1 MTDLAALLHR
11 LADGADARMT
21 VPASEEE
28 LRRVDEALARP
39 LPAPLRSL
47 LLEVGSGLYEGGHE
61 IFGPLRLMLHDI
73 ELVPDLLS
81 VRARLTAEGLLHPHF
96 LPFHRG
102 GATFHLIRT
111 EGAGAGCVVSL
122 PAGRVYADLASFI
135 EQVLL
140 RAHGGADPRPPKAS
154 TSGGNDMLK
163 TTVATIVTAAA
174 VLGAAGSASATI
186 AMQKKAKEAGL
197 EAQNCLYC
205 HGEKLPKKGA
215 STYNERGEWLRAQ
228 KEKRQAKEID
238 AAWLK
243 EYKEKKK

>member
-1 MTDLAALLHR
+1 MTDLAPLLHR
-11 LADGADARMT
+11 FQDGADARMA

-28 LRRVDEALARP
+28 LQRIDEALGRP

-47 LLEVGSGLYEGGHE
+47 LHEVGSGLYEGGHE

-73 ELVPDLLS
+73 ELVPDLVS
-81 VRARLTAEGLLHPHF
+81 VRARLLAEGVLHPQF

-140 RAHGGADPRPPKAS
+140 RPHGGAGPCSPKPSVA
-154 TSGGNDMLK
+154 TSGGM
-163 TTVATIVTAAA
+163 
-174 VLGAAGSASATI
+174 S
-186 AMQKKAKEAGL
+186 
-197 EAQNCLYC
+197 C
-205 HGEKLPKKGA
+205 
-215 STYNERGEWLRAQ
+215 
-228 KEKRQAKEID
+228 
-238 AAWLK
+238 
-243 EYKEKKK
+243 

>member
-11 LADGADARMT
+11 FETDADARMT

-28 LRRVDEALARP
+28 LHRIDEALGQP
-39 LPAPLRSL
+39 LPASLRSL
-47 LLEVGSGLYEGGHE
+47 LQEVGSGLYEGGHE

-81 VRARLTAEGLLHPHF
+81 VRARLMAEGVLHPQF

-111 EGAGAGCVVSL
+111 EGAGSGCVVSL

-140 RAHGGADPRPPKAS
+140 RGPSGADSRQPKPSAS
-154 TSGGNDMLK
+154 TFGGM
-163 TTVATIVTAAA
+163 
-174 VLGAAGSASATI
+174 S
-186 AMQKKAKEAGL
+186 
-197 EAQNCLYC
+197 C
-205 HGEKLPKKGA
+205 
-215 STYNERGEWLRAQ
+215 
-228 KEKRQAKEID
+228 
-238 AAWLK
+238 
-243 EYKEKKK
+243 

>member
-11 LADGADARMT
+11 LEEGADARMT

-28 LRRVDEALARP
+28 LHRIDEALGRP

-47 LLEVGSGLYEGGHE
+47 LHEVGSGLYEGGHE

-81 VRARLTAEGLLHPHF
+81 VRARLTADGLLHQHF

-111 EGAGAGCVVSL
+111 EGAGSGCVVSL

-140 RAHGGADPRPPKAS
+140 RAHGGADPRPPKA
-154 TSGGNDMLK
+154 
-163 TTVATIVTAAA
+163 
-174 VLGAAGSASATI
+174 
-186 AMQKKAKEAGL
+186 
-197 EAQNCLYC
+197 
-205 HGEKLPKKGA
+205 
-215 STYNERGEWLRAQ
+215 
-228 KEKRQAKEID
+228 
-238 AAWLK
+238 
-243 EYKEKKK
+243 